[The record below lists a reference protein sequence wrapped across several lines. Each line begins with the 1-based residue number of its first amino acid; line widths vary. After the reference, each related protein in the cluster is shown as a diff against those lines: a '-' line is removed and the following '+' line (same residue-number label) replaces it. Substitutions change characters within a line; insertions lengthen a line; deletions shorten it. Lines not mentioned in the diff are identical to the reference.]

1 MKTLLKTSLAIATLT
16 FASTSVFAAP
26 NGVGGVTPQAEAAW
40 NQMMPGMGNHLM
52 NAGQTISATGSTDQV
67 AFTGNSGL
75 DMAAWG
81 HKGTW
86 YTFMSHG
93 YDTKISVTA
102 DDANALSPGF
112 TVWRSTSEWTGGSA
126 NAGDGQ
132 SSSGT
137 PTPHSFNQTGQIGDL
152 GTLWMTD
159 TAATMSDGLGGS
171 IANPNVGN
179 GLVETLGYANSGP
192 AQAINGWGNVVN
204 TGVNDLSSGSYNT
217 GLTGTTGAG
226 YAEMTLS
233 DLSMGWYTIFI
244 GGTEG
249 TNNVRSTFSLNVSAV
264 PVPAAVYLF
273 GSALVGLFATGRRKL
288 AA

>member
-16 FASTSVFAAP
+16 FASTSVFAAN
-26 NGVGGVTPQAEAAW
+26 NGVGGVTPQAESAW
-40 NQMMPGMGNHLM
+40 DQTVMNAGMANHLM
-52 NAGQTISATGSTDQV
+52 NSGTTISATGSTDQV

-102 DDANALSPGF
+102 ADENALSPGF

-126 NAGDGQ
+126 NANDGL
-132 SSSGT
+132 SSALKG
-137 PTPHSFNQTGQIGDL
+137 TPHSFNQTGLIGEN

-159 TAATMSDGLGGS
+159 TSGG
-171 IANPNVGN
+171 AYDGN
-179 GLVETLGYANSGP
+179 GLLETLGYANSGP
-192 AQAINGWGNVVN
+192 AQTENGWGKTVEA
-204 TGVNDLSSGSYNT
+204 GVTDLSTGAYNSA
-217 GLTGTTGAG
+217 LTGTTSAG

-233 DLSMGWYTIFI
+233 DLATGWYAIFI

-249 TNNVRSTFSLNVSAV
+249 TNNVRSGFDLEISNVSAV

-273 GSALVGLFATGRRKL
+273 GTALVGLFASGRRKL
-288 AA
+288 TA